1 MGRLKRFRLDFL
13 GGGGAEEERQDL
25 VNKSSPSTF
34 LSRNYIVLTLT
45 SAIWNLGYSITETYF
60 SLYVFEL
67 GGTESVIGLVSAVAS
82 MSYILSL
89 IIGGQLADVY
99 GRKKVL
105 GITTLAL
112 GASQVLL
119 ALVPNWQSLVLAVI
133 VVNFCWIGEP
143 AFWAMLADS
152 IREEHRGKAYSLF
165 SSVSFLPWVIM
176 PYIGGKI
183 IDVKGT
189 LVAMRL
195 VYFSLSVLGV
205 LAGILH
211 LSLLNETLTP
221 ARDITVS
228 FRNLKGI
235 IGITIRSLKEHFNTW
250 LSMSRPLLALSVTY
264 MLWSLEEGLTGP
276 YWIVYAKEE
285 IGISSSEW
293 GSLVSIGNLVS
304 LALKSFVVGKML
316 DKFRRMTVLL

>member
-1 MGRLKRFRLDFL
+1 
-13 GGGGAEEERQDL
+13 
-25 VNKSSPSTF
+25 
-34 LSRNYIVLTLT
+34 
-45 SAIWNLGYSITETYF
+45 
-60 SLYVFEL
+60 
-67 GGTESVIGLVSAVAS
+67 
-82 MSYILSL
+82 
-89 IIGGQLADVY
+89 
-99 GRKKVL
+99 
-105 GITTLAL
+105 
-112 GASQVLL
+112 
-119 ALVPNWQSLVLAVI
+119 
-133 VVNFCWIGEP
+133 
-143 AFWAMLADS
+143 
-152 IREEHRGKAYSLF
+152 
-165 SSVSFLPWVIM
+165 
-176 PYIGGKI
+176 
-183 IDVKGT
+183 
-189 LVAMRL
+189 
-195 VYFSLSVLGV
+195 V

-316 DKFRRMTVLL
+316 DKFRRMTVLLVVMALDISSYSIFILCRGFMDLLILWVYASSIWAFYEATYSSLEADLIPKERRGRTYAALSASWNVMYIPASLVGGIVYEKVCPEASFISASLIVFLCLLVSAKFLNVKKAD

>member
-1 MGRLKRFRLDFL
+1 VGRLKRFRLDFL

-195 VYFSLSVLGV
+195 VYFSLFRC
-205 LAGILH
+205 LAC
-211 LSLLNETLTP
+211 
-221 ARDITVS
+221 
-228 FRNLKGI
+228 
-235 IGITIRSLKEHFNTW
+235 
-250 LSMSRPLLALSVTY
+250 
-264 MLWSLEEGLTGP
+264 
-276 YWIVYAKEE
+276 
-285 IGISSSEW
+285 
-293 GSLVSIGNLVS
+293 
-304 LALKSFVVGKML
+304 
-316 DKFRRMTVLL
+316 